1 MSDHPKI
8 RNATTSQLRSWAD
21 AHAISSARFADEME
35 RRRKAGR
42 LEIAEAPPLD
52 YATIVEG
59 ELDIPLYPHEIR
71 IADDREDDFGAQ
83 PHSDLVGWICMAV
96 AILATAGLIALCIW
110 GVRVS
115 GTSWLDML

>member
-1 MSDHPKI
+1 MSEHPKI
-8 RNATTSQLRSWAD
+8 RTATDSQLRSWAD
-21 AHAISSARFADEME
+21 ARAISSARFADEME

-42 LEIAEAPPLD
+42 AEIAQAPPLD
-52 YATIVEG
+52 YATKFDR

-71 IADDREDDFGAQ
+71 IADDAEDDFGAR
-83 PHSDLVGWICMAV
+83 PHSDLVGWICMAA
-96 AILATAGLIALCIW
+96 AILATGGLIALCIW

>member
-1 MSDHPKI
+1 MSDHPRI
-8 RNATTSQLRSWAD
+8 QTASDSQLRGWAD

-42 LEIAEAPPLD
+42 AEIAEAPPLD
-52 YATIVEG
+52 YATIIEN

-71 IADDREDDFGAQ
+71 IAPDAAEPFEDR
-83 PHSDLVGWICMAV
+83 PHSDLVGWICMAA

-110 GVRVS
+110 GVRGGVGS
-115 GTSWLDML
+115 